1 MHAHTHVYVTHD
13 CCRWCRT
20 RSAPLFLAISFCVL
34 LFRTWVRCKILN
46 CTSFLHRSFF
56 FSFRSFSQP
65 EEGSRLWGCKLEH
78 ITVFMESEFG
88 CKMFLRFVLL
98 DPVQSVLIMH
108 IPHIILPHYVYVYCF
123 HCSIMGL
130 VFCKILVWFPYL
142 FLIVMLRVIY
152 VSQENCYW
160 WHYNQTKKWMFY
172 EVLL

>member
-1 MHAHTHVYVTHD
+1 MQTHTHTHTHTHVYVTTD

-46 CTSFLHRSFF
+46 CTSFLHRFF
-56 FSFRSFSQP
+56 FSPFFSFPQQE

-88 CKMFLRFVLL
+88 CKMFLHFILL

-108 IPHIILPHYVYVYCF
+108 IPHIILPHYVYCF
-123 HCSIMGL
+123 HCSIMG
-130 VFCKILVWFPYL
+130 VCF
-142 FLIVMLRVIY
+142 
-152 VSQENCYW
+152 Q
-160 WHYNQTKKWMFY
+160 
-172 EVLL
+172 